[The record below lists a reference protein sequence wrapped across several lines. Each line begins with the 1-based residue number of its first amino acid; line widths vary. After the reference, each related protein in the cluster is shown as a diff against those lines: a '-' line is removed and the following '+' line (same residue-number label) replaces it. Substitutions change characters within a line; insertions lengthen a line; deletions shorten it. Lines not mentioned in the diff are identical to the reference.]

1 MDIFTH
7 VILGSSVGGMIAAK
21 KIGNKA
27 FLWGALISVIPDLDF
42 IIMPLLETTKAM
54 LVHRGFSHSIFFF
67 LLIAP
72 FLGMMIKRIEK
83 NVVYSLAQWT
93 SFSFFILLTQS
104 ILDVFTI
111 YGTGFFEPFYGKRFA
126 LSSIAVLDL
135 FFTIP
140 LLIALIAAFRV
151 KEWKLKKA
159 YAWIG
164 VFISVLYLTFTFLNK
179 LYVQSEFEDYLL
191 AEDIRYEKT
200 EIFPQVGSNF
210 MWNCIAQD
218 RDGFWLRNMSN
229 FSKYNEEAQLYLR
242 NDYYMFNYLND
253 ERIHNLQRFTRGYYS
268 AIQRYDGSV
277 DFRDLRYGKM
287 GNEHDDQFV
296 FTFKLIGDTD
306 SLYRVERIN
315 IDFRELYDAKN

>member
-42 IIMPLLETTKAM
+42 TIMPLLETTKAM

-93 SFSFFILLTQS
+93 SFSIFILLTQS

-164 VFISVLYLTFTFLNK
+164 VFISV
-179 LYVQSEFEDYLL
+179 
-191 AEDIRYEKT
+191 
-200 EIFPQVGSNF
+200 
-210 MWNCIAQD
+210 
-218 RDGFWLRNMSN
+218 
-229 FSKYNEEAQLYLR
+229 
-242 NDYYMFNYLND
+242 
-253 ERIHNLQRFTRGYYS
+253 
-268 AIQRYDGSV
+268 
-277 DFRDLRYGKM
+277 
-287 GNEHDDQFV
+287 
-296 FTFKLIGDTD
+296 
-306 SLYRVERIN
+306 
-315 IDFRELYDAKN
+315 